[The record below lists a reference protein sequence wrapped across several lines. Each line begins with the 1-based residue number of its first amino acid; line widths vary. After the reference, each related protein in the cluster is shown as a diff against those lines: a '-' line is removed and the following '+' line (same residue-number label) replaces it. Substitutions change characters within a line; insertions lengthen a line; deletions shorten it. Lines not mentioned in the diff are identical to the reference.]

1 MWAECFFHLL
11 LSLLVDG
18 GEQLHEEDRV
28 EQVKDDRLEVEEV
41 GIAWEAVDPSH
52 PHEEGVL
59 EWVHEAKDDDH
70 LALDVFQEKSVV
82 QAQCKYLQ
90 VHVQERWVVREDHAE
105 LCGC

>member
-1 MWAECFFHLL
+1 MCFHLL

-41 GIAWEAVDPSH
+41 GIAREAVDPGH

-59 EWVHEAKDDDH
+59 E
-70 LALDVFQEKSVV
+70 
-82 QAQCKYLQ
+82 
-90 VHVQERWVVREDHAE
+90 
-105 LCGC
+105 